1 MRIFINDKKIV
12 DCDPVRFYE
21 LIEGARFDLDYTPI
35 ITNYSTKKLTDS
47 MIARITSAGWQQDA
61 QGLASVCHVA
71 IYKPR
76 RQEDPFTNLKYI
88 GGCDCYAKKLI
99 DFI

>member
-1 MRIFINDKKIV
+1 
-12 DCDPVRFYE
+12 
-21 LIEGARFDLDYTPI
+21 
-35 ITNYSTKKLTDS
+35 